1 MTDDNK
7 TTAEALAQALA
18 AAGIKSHEVAVPL
31 RITAMQTAEK
41 AFYAVGAGNST
52 DWQEL
57 MQLRRESEP
66 QSKHVDR
73 KLAAACMRAIKKLK
87 SPFEDI
93 VSMAVAYGYFSA
105 KGELSLGLGCSDL
118 GG

>member
-57 MQLRRESEP
+57 MQLVEN
-66 QSKHVDR
+66 
-73 KLAAACMRAIKKLK
+73 LNLRASML
-87 SPFEDI
+87 I
-93 VSMAVAYGYFSA
+93 VSLRLPVCARLRS
-105 KGELSLGLGCSDL
+105 
-118 GG
+118 